1 MPSYRIRNW
10 PKYNRALKNR
20 GNLTLWVSDE
30 AIAKWLNSEHTCEQG
45 RPRIYTDQPIA
56 YAQLVWRGR

>member
-20 GNLTLWVSDE
+20 GHLTLWVSDE
-30 AIAKWLNSEHTCEQG
+30 AIAKWLNSEDTCERRCSATG
-45 RPRIYTDQPIA
+45 
-56 YAQLVWRGR
+56 LRGW